1 MHVDKTSPYPGGRQD
16 LRPSAGNALPEMPT
30 SGFLLRHAEGV
41 TFRDCQVT
49 WGEHR
54 PDYYRYALDAT
65 DCPDLD
71 ASGLAGEAA
80 HPGLPARVIH

>member
-1 MHVDKTSPYPGGRQD
+1 
-16 LRPSAGNALPEMPT
+16 MPT
-30 SGFLLRHAEGV
+30 SGFLLRHARGV
-41 TFRDCQVT
+41 VFRDCLVT

-54 PDYYRYALDAT
+54 PDYFRHALDAA

-80 HPGLPARVIH
+80 HPGLPARVIR